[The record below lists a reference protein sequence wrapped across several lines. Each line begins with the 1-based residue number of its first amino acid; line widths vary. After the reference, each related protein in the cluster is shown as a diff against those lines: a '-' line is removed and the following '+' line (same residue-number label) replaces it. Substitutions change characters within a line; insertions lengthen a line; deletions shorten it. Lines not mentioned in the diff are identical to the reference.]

1 MSENLD
7 SCFPRVLQKL
17 WISALITLRTLLF
30 GFGVNFSPLDRNLIS
45 SAKSSLEDKFTIF
58 QERIMAGRGN
68 LSALAG
74 ICEFHL
80 SYF

>member
-30 GFGVNFSPLDRNLIS
+30 GFGVNFSPLDKNLIS
-45 SAKSSLEDKFTIF
+45 SSKSSLEDKFTILREDNGR
-58 QERIMAGRGN
+58 ERESQCVGRD
-68 LSALAG
+68 L
-74 ICEFHL
+74 
-80 SYF
+80 